1 MEVIMWSEI
10 DIFKRYRYSSLIF
23 FNENIINKK
32 GRINIKKIEMVF
44 IFMKNG
50 KRIIKPKK
58 VLVIKIFRNDN
69 SFFMLNAKMVSII
82 EK

>member
-1 MEVIMWSEI
+1 MAVIMWSEI
-10 DIFKRYRYSSLIF
+10 EIFKRYRYSSLIF
-23 FNENIINKK
+23 FRENIINKK
-32 GRINIKKIEMVF
+32 GMINIKRIEMVF
-44 IFMKNG
+44 IFTTNG

>member
-1 MEVIMWSEI
+1 MAVIMWSEI

-32 GRINIKKIEMVF
+32 GRINIKKIKMVF
-44 IFMKNG
+44 IFMTNG

-69 SFFMLNAKMVSII
+69 SFFMLNAKMVSSI

>member
-1 MEVIMWSEI
+1 MAVIMWSEI

-23 FNENIINKK
+23 FRENITNKN
-32 GRINIKKIEMVF
+32 GILNIKRIEMVF
-44 IFMKNG
+44 IFTTNG

-69 SFFMLNAKMVSII
+69 SFFMLNAKMVSSI

>member
-1 MEVIMWSEI
+1 MAVIMWSEI
-10 DIFKRYRYSSLIF
+10 EIFKRYRYSSLIF
-23 FNENIINKK
+23 FRENIINKK
-32 GRINIKKIEMVF
+32 GMINIKRIEMVF
-44 IFMKNG
+44 IFTTNG

-69 SFFMLNAKMVSII
+69 SFFMLNAKMVSSI

>member
-1 MEVIMWSEI
+1 MAVIMWSEI